1 MGRHERGNQRPH
13 WAECDVVR
21 FMIMDLSKMM
31 FKTMIVVVI
40 TCSLSRILEFPWK
53 DSRVELMKLS
63 DGAREISFVLELEK

>member
-1 MGRHERGNQRPH
+1 
-13 WAECDVVR
+13 
-21 FMIMDLSKMM
+21 MDLSKMM